1 MIKKHWKILII
12 TSLITLLPIVAGVVL
27 WNQLPDPMPSHWNAA
42 GEVDGWS
49 SKPFAVFAL
58 PLILLAIHW
67 FCIFLTAK
75 DPKNADQSS
84 KMIGVIFW
92 ISPILSLLVNSMSY
106 ATALGVAFDA
116 LTLLYFFLGLMF
128 TVIGN
133 YLPKCKQS
141 YTIGIKISW
150 TLNSEANWLA
160 THRIAGRI
168 WTLCGI
174 LLMGV
179 ALLPAPIAL
188 VSSLVILTV
197 MAVVPIVYSYRF
209 YQKES
214 EAERNHDPRSR

>member
-1 MIKKHWKILII
+1 MIRNNKGTLILSSILII
-12 TSLITLLPIVAGVVL
+12 LPILIGLIL
-27 WNQLPDPMPSHWNAA
+27 WNSLPDQMVIHWGVDGRA
-42 GEVDGWS
+42 DGWS